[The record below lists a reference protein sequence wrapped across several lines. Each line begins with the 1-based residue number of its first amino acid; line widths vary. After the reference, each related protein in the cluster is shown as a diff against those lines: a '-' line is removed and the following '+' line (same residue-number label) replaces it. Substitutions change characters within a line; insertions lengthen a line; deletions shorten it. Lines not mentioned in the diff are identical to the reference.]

1 MRKFHM
7 SHALRSAWLFY
18 FRTGKLIK
26 LNKLINKNI
35 HKYFYVGMFF

>member
-1 MRKFHM
+1 M
-7 SHALRSAWLFY
+7 SHALRSAWFFY

-35 HKYFYVGMFF
+35 HKCLYLGMFF